1 MTPTAT
7 VSQVKT
13 GLKNRLDTITNFRA
27 YDNQPDQLNPGVAGM
42 GYPSLTRIAYHGAMG
57 AGLVTMEFDI
67 TCIIS
72 RQSERTA
79 QTVLDTLLGYGAGSV
94 RAAIESESTLGGIVN
109 QTVVESAGNISVV
122 DANDTSYFT
131 VDFRAVVYA

>member
-7 VSQVKT
+7 VSQVKD
-13 GLKNRLDTITNFRA
+13 GLKTRLATITNFRA
-27 YDNQPDQLNPGVAGM
+27 YDNQPDQLNPGIAGM
-42 GYPSLTRIAYHGAMG
+42 GYPSLARIAYHGAMG

-67 TCIIS
+67 VCIIS

-79 QTVLDTLLGYGAGSV
+79 QDVLDGLLGYGTGSI
-94 RAAIESESTLGGIVN
+94 RNAIEADSTLGGIVN

-131 VDFRAVVYA
+131 VDFRVVVYA

>member
-7 VSQVKT
+7 VSQVKD
-13 GLKNRLDTITNFRA
+13 GLKTRLATITNFRA
-27 YDNQPDQLNPGVAGM
+27 YDNQPDQLNPGIAGM
-42 GYPSLTRIAYHGAMG
+42 GYPTLNNIVYHGAMG
-57 AGLVTMEFDI
+57 AGLVTMSFVI

-79 QTVLDTLLGYGAGSV
+79 QDVLDGLLGYGTGSI
-94 RAAIESESTLGGIVN
+94 RNAIEADSTLGGIVN

-131 VDFRAVVYA
+131 VDFRVVVYA

>member
-27 YDNQPDQLNPGVAGM
+27 YDNQPDQLNPGIAGM
-42 GYPSLTRIAYHGAMG
+42 GYPSLNNIIYHGAMG
-57 AGLVTMEFDI
+57 AGLVTMQFTV

-79 QTVLDTLLGYGAGSV
+79 QNVLDALLGYGTGSI
-94 RAAIESESTLGGIVN
+94 RYAIESESTLGGIVN
-109 QTVVESAGNISVV
+109 QTVVESADNILTV
-122 DANDTSYFT
+122 DANDTQYFT
-131 VDFRAVVYA
+131 VDFRVTVYA

>member
-13 GLKNRLDTITNFRA
+13 GLKTRLDTITNFRA
-27 YDNQPDQLNPGVAGM
+27 YANQPDQLNPGIAGM
-42 GYPSLTRIAYHGAMG
+42 GYPTLERIAYHGAMG
-57 AGLVTMEFDI
+57 AGLVTMEFEI

-79 QTVLDTLLGYGAGSV
+79 QDVLDALLGYGAGSI
-94 RAAIESESTLGGIVN
+94 RNAIEGDPTLGGIVN
-109 QTVVESAGNISVV
+109 QAVVESANTIEVV
-122 DANDTSYFT
+122 DANDTQYFT
-131 VDFRAVVYA
+131 VDFRVVVYA

>member
-7 VSQVKT
+7 VSQVKD
-13 GLKNRLDTITNFRA
+13 GLKTRLATITNFRA
-27 YDNQPDQLNPGVAGM
+27 YDNQPDQLNPGIAGM
-42 GYPSLTRIAYHGAMG
+42 GYPSLARIAYHGAMG
-57 AGLVTMEFDI
+57 AGLVTMELDI
-67 TCIIS
+67 VCIIS

-79 QTVLDTLLGYGAGSV
+79 QDVLDGLLGYGTGSI
-94 RAAIESESTLGGIVN
+94 RNAIEADSTLGGIVN

-131 VDFRAVVYA
+131 VDFRVVVYA

>member
-13 GLKNRLDTITNFRA
+13 GLKTRLETITDFRA
-27 YDNQPDQLNPGVAGM
+27 YDYQPDQLNPGKVGL
-42 GYPSLTRIAYHGAMG
+42 GFPTLQRITYHGAMG
-57 AGLVTMEFDI
+57 AGLVTMEFLV

-79 QTVLDTLLGYGAGSV
+79 QSNLDTLLGYGTGSI
-94 RAAIESESTLGGIVN
+94 RAAIEGDGTLGGIVN
-109 QTVVESAGNISVV
+109 QTVVESADNILTVEG
-122 DANDTSYFT
+122 NDTQYFT
-131 VDFRAVVYA
+131 VDFRLTVYA

>member
-13 GLKNRLDTITNFRA
+13 GLKTRLDTITNFRA
-27 YDNQPDQLNPGVAGM
+27 YANQPDQLNPGIAGM
-42 GYPSLTRIAYHGAMG
+42 GYPTLTRIAFHGAMG

-79 QTVLDTLLGYGAGSV
+79 QDVLDALLGYGTGSI
-94 RAAIESESTLGGIVN
+94 RNAIEGDPTLGGIVN
-109 QTVVESAGNISVV
+109 QAVVESANDIAVV
-122 DANDTSYFT
+122 DANDTQYFT
-131 VDFRAVVYA
+131 VDFRVVVYA